1 MIQNVVFI
9 FAFQL
14 VLLYLIAIIIYFLR
28 LLVRKI
34 KIEDRLNKYTV
45 FKKQKETKFFDDFFL
60 VYENIVK
67 SVSKF
72 LKKIKIF
79 NKYSLKYQKY
89 IKKED
94 KDKVDKMDF
103 VSKKVLLSILY
114 LLIVI
119 IYDVLRYEEV
129 TFFQILFALLI
140 GFYSLDLFLISTN
153 KLLKREKENDLLKA
167 ITIMN
172 NSFKSGRS
180 IMQSIKLVADELD
193 SPLGLEF
200 QKMYIDLTYGLSLDV
215 VFKRFESRVK
225 LEEVKYITTSLTIL
239 NNTGGDIVKVFE
251 SVEKTFFNDKK
262 LKDELK
268 NLTASSKML
277 YYILLFVPIIF
288 VFAIYLL
295 DNTYFNSLFTSSL
308 GYFVL
313 ILCIL
318 LYVSYIFVIKR
329 IMKIGDT
336 L

>member
-1 MIQNVVFI
+1 MPSNETLEEPVLNSNVPDAVPSNVNLSSSLISSSIMVPFM
-9 FAFQL
+9 
-14 VLLYLIAIIIYFLR
+14 VKLLR
-28 LLVRKI
+28 VMTPS
-34 KIEDRLNKYTV
+34 LNDDC
-45 FKKQKETKFFDDFFL
+45 TKDN

-308 GYFVL
+308 GYLVL